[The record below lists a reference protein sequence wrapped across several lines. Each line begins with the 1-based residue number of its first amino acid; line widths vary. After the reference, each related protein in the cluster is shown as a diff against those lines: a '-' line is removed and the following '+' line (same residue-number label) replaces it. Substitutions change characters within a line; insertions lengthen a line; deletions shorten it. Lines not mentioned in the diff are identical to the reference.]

1 MYTNTELVGQQLQRD
16 LTQYEEDLLTTLIPA
31 IDLWIDRELGSTFIE
46 KESTETRYF
55 DIEGKDIAIDPCT
68 EISTVKLVNWDR
80 TAVVTYTANQ
90 QYLARPLNET
100 VKREIQLRWCP
111 IHQDG
116 ALEVVAK
123 FSEYDEGVPEDIQ
136 IAATRIASALVGR
149 SASGAETSGVV
160 KESIEGYSVDY
171 GSGDSISYIA
181 MSDPIVKSI
190 LESRGEPLI

>member
-31 IDLWIDRELGSTFIE
+31 IDIWIDRELGSTFIE

-55 DIEGKDIAIDPCT
+55 DIEGRDIVIDPCT
-68 EISTVKLVNWDR
+68 DIASVKLVNWDR
-80 TAVVTYTANQ
+80 TVVATYTSLEN
-90 QYLARPLNET
+90 YLARPLNET
-100 VKREIQLRWCP
+100 VKRDIQMRWHP
-111 IHQDG
+111 IVADG
-116 ALEVVAK
+116 SLEVVAK

-136 IAATRIASALVGR
+136 IAATRIASGLIGR

-171 GSGDSISYIA
+171 GSDGTISDIA

-190 LESRGEPLI
+190 LEGRGEPLV